1 MERGRERVSE
11 KKRRM
16 SDLVDRIEK
25 CEVAVSERCAQRKVG
40 KEGNG
45 PTINLS
51 HE

>member
-25 CEVAVSERCAQRKVG
+25 CELAVSVKKCPTESGERR
-40 KEGNG
+40 ER
-45 PTINLS
+45 S
-51 HE
+51 HYQSVT